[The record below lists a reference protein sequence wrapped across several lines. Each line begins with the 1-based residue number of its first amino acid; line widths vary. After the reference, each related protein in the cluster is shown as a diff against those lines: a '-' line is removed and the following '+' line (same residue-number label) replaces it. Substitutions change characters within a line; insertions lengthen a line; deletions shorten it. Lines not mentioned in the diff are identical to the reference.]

1 MHSDE
6 EAGGRYHIGYL
17 FMPDRDSHYSSTGPF
32 STSPICE
39 CGMIPTTVTL
49 CQKKMV
55 FGVIRPRA
63 HAISGRD
70 AVPTAC
76 DALLDYVFDSDSD
89 WCMRQQLAPMFSGR
103 GSAPV
108 LHQSN
113 SISFHKCC

>member
-1 MHSDE
+1 MRMWDDSDH
-6 EAGGRYHIGYL
+6 GDPLPKKKWYL
-17 FMPDRDSHYSSTGPF
+17 GLYGPARMPY
-32 STSPICE
+32 
-39 CGMIPTTVTL
+39 
-49 CQKKMV
+49 Q
-55 FGVIRPRA
+55 
-63 HAISGRD
+63 
-70 AVPTAC
+70 AVMLYQPP